1 MFTNLLIANRGE
13 IACRVIR
20 TARRLGLRT
29 IAVHSDAD
37 RDAPHVKAAD
47 ESWHLGPAPATSS
60 YLDIERV
67 LDIARAAKAQAI
79 HPGYGFLSENPG
91 FARACEE
98 RGIGFVGPPAQAIRT
113 MGLKDAARRLMAAAG
128 VPVVPGYHEGGDESA
143 AQGARGEGH
152 EEKESPE
159 SLLER
164 AREIGFPVLIK
175 AVAGGGG
182 KGMRHVDDPDRFID
196 ALAGARREA
205 LSAFANDRVLIE
217 RCITRPRHIEVQVF
231 ADSSGNAVHL
241 FERDCSVQRRHQKVI
256 EEAPAPGM
264 SAAMRRS
271 IGEIALMALRAIDY
285 RGAGTIEFIAD
296 ASQGLRADR
305 VWFMEMNT
313 RLQVE
318 HPITEMI
325 TGTDLVEWQLRI
337 AAGEPLPLPQ
347 EALSI
352 RGHAVEAR
360 LCAEDPACDFRPATG
375 RVVHLR
381 LPPPGADLRIEI
393 GVDEGSEIGPH
404 YDPMIAK
411 IVAHGADR
419 GQALDRLAEALGG
432 FELAGIATNRR
443 FLARIVDDP
452 VFRSG
457 EVETGFIAE
466 RIDSLS
472 APAPIPEAVL
482 AGAVLIV
489 GGRIDA
495 ALGEPGQED
504 RRSDGRDERGR
515 REARIGD
522 WNDPWSAFPNWRLW
536 GEAKRSVS
544 FTLDERPFEAT
555 LRVAGEGECRID
567 IESGLES
574 GLTLSPRALCSI
586 SDRIRFELERRR
598 VEVRFLASRHG
609 IHLLHGGESFF
620 LSIAPGIREEE
631 EAKGGEGRI
640 VASLPGKVV
649 EILVQDGQR
658 VEQGSSL
665 VVLEAMKM
673 ELSIDAPRSSVVERV
688 HVALGDSV
696 AEDTVLITFAAEDP
710 TSQDPAG

>member
-29 IAVHSDAD
+29 IALYSDAD
-37 RDAPHVKAAD
+37 RDAPHVKAAH
-47 ESWHLGPAPATSS
+47 ESWHLGPAPAMRS

-67 LDIARAAKAQAI
+67 LDIAHTAGAEAI
-79 HPGYGFLSENPG
+79 HPGYGFLSENPE
-91 FARACEE
+91 FALACEE
-98 RGIGFVGPPAQAIRT
+98 RGIVFVGPPAQAIRT

-128 VPVVPGYHEGGDESA
+128 VPVVPGYHEGERADTEA
-143 AQGARGEGH
+143 EREG
-152 EEKESPE
+152 KESPE
-159 SLLER
+159 ALLER
-164 AREIGFPVLIK
+164 AIEIGFPVLIK

-182 KGMRHVDDPDRFID
+182 KGMRLVDGPDRFID

-217 RCITRPRHIEVQVF
+217 RYITRPRHIEVQVF
-231 ADSSGNAVHL
+231 ADSAGNAVHL

-264 SAAMRRS
+264 SEAMRLG

-337 AAGEPLPLPQ
+337 AAKEPLPLDQ

-360 LCAEDPACDFRPATG
+360 LCAEDPARDFRPATG
-375 RVVHLR
+375 KVVHLR
-381 LPPPGADLRIEI
+381 SPPADADLRIEI
-393 GVDEGSEIGPH
+393 GIDEGGEIGPH

-411 IVAHGADR
+411 IVAHGKNR
-419 GQALDRLAEALGG
+419 EQALDRLSRALGG
-432 FELAGIATNRR
+432 FELAGVATNRR

-457 EVETGFIAE
+457 EVETGFISD
-466 RIDSLS
+466 RIDALVT
-472 APAPIPEAVL
+472 PEPIPEAVL
-482 AGAVLIV
+482 AGAALIV

-495 ALGEPGQED
+495 DLAGSRQGH
-504 RRSDGRDERGR
+504 RRSDGRDRRNRG
-515 REARIGD
+515 EARLGA
-522 WNDPWSAFPNWRLW
+522 WGDPWSAHANWRLW
-536 GEAKRSVS
+536 GNIRQPLS
-544 FTLDERPFEAT
+544 FMLDEAPIEAT
-555 LRVAGEGECRID
+555 LGIDAEGECRID

-574 GLTLSPRALCSI
+574 GLALFPRAI
-586 SDRIRFELERRR
+586 SHDLDLIRFELERRR
-598 VEVRFLASRHG
+598 EEVRFSPSHHG
-609 IHLLHGGESFF
+609 IHLFHLGESFL
-620 LSIAPGIREEE
+620 LSQAKGARQEE
-631 EAKGGEGRI
+631 EAGGGEDRI

-649 EILVQDGQR
+649 DILVQAGECIER
-658 VEQGSSL
+658 GSSL
-665 VVLEAMKM
+665 AVLEAMKM
-673 ELSIDAPRSSVVERV
+673 ELSVDAPRSGLVERV
-688 HVALGDSV
+688 HVAVGDSV
-696 AEDTVLITFAAEDP
+696 AEDTVLITLASDDP
-710 TSQDPAG
+710 ASQDPAE